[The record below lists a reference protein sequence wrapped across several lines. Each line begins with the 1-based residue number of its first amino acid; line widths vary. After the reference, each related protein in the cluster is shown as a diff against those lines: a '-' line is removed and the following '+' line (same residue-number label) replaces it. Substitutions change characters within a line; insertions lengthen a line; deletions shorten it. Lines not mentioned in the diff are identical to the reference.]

1 MIRFDRNNLRLR
13 CDGHGLNH
21 STGPDTGMRLITF
34 QRRHA
39 DHGGGYVVADVEDR
53 MRIGAMLA
61 DAPEA
66 LNAIADLIETFAPN
80 VDITLANGG
89 ATQCCASI
97 ARALELLQKHGMY
110 DPNKQ
115 G

>member
-1 MIRFDRNNLRLR
+1 MIRFDRNNLRLH

-21 STGPDTGMRLITF
+21 SAGEDVGMRLITF
-34 QRRHA
+34 QKRHK
-39 DHGGGYVVADVEDR
+39 DHGGGYVVADREDR

-61 DAPEA
+61 DAPAA
-66 LNAIADLIETFAPN
+66 LNSVAELIETFAPN
-80 VDITLANGG
+80 VDMTLRNGS
-89 ATQCCASI
+89 AKDCTPAV